1 MTARFF
7 GLETEFGVN
16 LAGGELSPEA
26 VARELF
32 QPVVE
37 WGRSTSVFTPAGGRL
52 YLDVGS
58 HPEYATPEC
67 ASLDDL
73 VAHDGAGRLI
83 MAGLAEWA
91 NRHLQAKGQPGTVF
105 LIANNND
112 SAGNSFGC
120 HENYQIARTGADR
133 VARALIPFLVSRQIL
148 VGAGYVQ
155 AGAKGARFV
164 LSQRA
169 DHVHEA
175 TSSATTRARPM
186 INTRDEPHA
195 DGAIAR
201 RLHVIVGDTSVS
213 QVTTR
218 LKVGATDLVLRAL
231 EQGEV
236 DLGLELVNPIQAI
249 RQIAHAFVNQRPVK
263 LADGRSITA
272 VDLQVEYLNL
282 AKTVAREAD
291 NPVIDLWR
299 RGLESWQALNFE
311 PVATELD
318 WVIKH
323 RLITRYQNRGGM
335 SLLDPRIARLELAYH
350 DLGPTGLAG
359 RLQSSGAM
367 AVAVA
372 PAAVAKAV
380 MNPPAASRA
389 EVRGAFVKAARAAG
403 LDYAV
408 DWTTLKLASSQ
419 GLADSARTVK
429 VMDPGGADA
438 APAWELV
445 ANLQTQAVPQQP
457 GSLDAILDQAATAPL
472 DPGER

>member
-1 MTARFF
+1 VAGGWPEVTGRIT
-7 GLETEFGVN
+7 GLETEFGVI
-16 LAGGELSPEA
+16 LAGGGLTPEE

-67 ASLDDL
+67 ASLSEL
-73 VAHDGAGRLI
+73 VAHDLAGRAI
-83 MAGLAEWA
+83 MSGLADQA
-91 NRHLQAKGQPGTVF
+91 SQALQAKGIDGTVY

-120 HENYQIARTGADR
+120 HENYLVQRQGADQA
-133 VARALIPFLVSRQIL
+133 ARALIPFLVARQIL
-148 VGAGYVQ
+148 ISKGFVQ
-155 AGAKGARFV
+155 VGAKGARFV

-195 DGAIAR
+195 DGALAR
-201 RLHVIVGDTSVS
+201 RLHVIVGDTSVCP
-213 QVTTR
+213 VTTR

-231 EQGEV
+231 EQGV
-236 DLGLELVNPIQAI
+236 PSPGFELASPINAI
-249 RQIAHAFVNQRPVK
+249 RQIAHGFVNQRPVK
-263 LADGRSITA
+263 LNDGRSITA
-272 VDLQVEYLNL
+272 VDLQAEYLAL
-282 AKTVAREAD
+282 AETVATEGD
-291 NPVIDLWR
+291 EMVIDLWR
-299 RGLESWQALNFE
+299 RAIVAWQLLNFE

-350 DLGPTGLAG
+350 DVGPGGLAG
-359 RLQSSGAM
+359 RLQAAGAM
-367 AVAVA
+367 AQAIAPEAVA
-372 PAAVAKAV
+372 QAALT
-380 MNPPAASRA
+380 PPSGSRA
-389 EVRGAFVKAARAAG
+389 QVRGALISAARAAG
-403 LDYAV
+403 LDYSV
-408 DWTTLKLASSQ
+408 DWTTFKLANGQ
-419 GLADSARTVK
+419 AGTIK
-429 VMDPGGADA
+429 VMDPRGQDA
-438 APAWELV
+438 AAAWELV
-445 ANLQTQAVPQQP
+445 ADLQTQSVATSKLQ
-457 GSLDAILDQAATAPL
+457 LDAILEQAATVNST
-472 DPGER
+472 